1 MSYILSTVMKYIK
14 YMYVYIHIYILYIH
28 IIYLYIYIYRYL
40 YIHTYIND
48 EMCSWIQAALISK
61 ARYWPSFKIFQ
72 DEVVKIVKS
81 LNMEPLKLTIP
92 RCGMGNSQV
101 ENTIPFLG
109 RMQMVQ

>member
-1 MSYILSTVMKYIK
+1 
-14 YMYVYIHIYILYIH
+14 
-28 IIYLYIYIYRYL
+28 
-40 YIHTYIND
+40 
-48 EMCSWIQAALISK
+48 MCSWIQAALISK